1 MDSRENDCSPV
12 QLCRSPGRSFFN
24 TSDNWYKKVWVSIP
38 CVFKAQSEEIFLAEN
53 LANLANLANVLKF
66 VLLLPLAPQFANLS
80 QSLTSSALLSH
91 WTLKVTFLLIIYE
104 RSSRISFCID
114 ILRGGQKIA
123 YFRCS
128 YAKGGILT
136 LAIHFYWCLVY
147 WIDSSSLGLNY
158 LPEWPSHLPQWCTP
172 DFKNK
177 QKYCNL
183 MFLFHNIG
191 IASKLCPHLAV
202 NMTQCPEDVW
212 VSGGK
217 AIWQWA
223 MSQRPL
229 EVSSIDNKRHPLNG
243 CGDIR
248 VLKAVVQS
256 HHMVWSGSLP
266 RLQPTPSTRPHV
278 DN

>member
-1 MDSRENDCSPV
+1 M
-12 QLCRSPGRSFFN
+12 
-24 TSDNWYKKVWVSIP
+24 Y
-38 CVFKAQSEEIFLAEN
+38 KAQCEDIFLAAN

-91 WTLKVTFLLIIYE
+91 WTFKVTFLLIIYE
-104 RSSRISFCID
+104 WSSKIFFCLE

-123 YFRCS
+123 CFRCS
-128 YAKGGILT
+128 FAKGG
-136 LAIHFYWCLVY
+136 HFDIGHPLLLLFLVFCL
-147 WIDSSSLGLNY
+147 DSSILGLNY
-158 LPEWPSHLPQWCTP
+158 LPEGPNHMPQQWCTP
-172 DFKNK
+172 DFKNE

-183 MFLFHNIG
+183 IFLFHNIV
-191 IASKLCPHLAV
+191 IDSKVCSHLAV

>member
-1 MDSRENDCSPV
+1 MDSRENDCSPL
-12 QLCRSPGRSFFN
+12 QLCWFPGSFFFN
-24 TSDNWYKKVWVSIP
+24 YKSDNRYKKVWVIVP
-38 CVFKAQSEEIFLAEN
+38 CMYKAQCEDIFLAAN
-53 LANLANLANVLKF
+53 LAKLANLANVLKF

-80 QSLTSSALLSH
+80 KSFTSSALLGH
-91 WTLKVTFLLIIYE
+91 WTLKVNFLLIVCE
-104 RSSRISFCID
+104 QSSRIIF
-114 ILRGGQKIA
+114 A
-123 YFRCS
+123 
-128 YAKGGILT
+128 
-136 LAIHFYWCLVY
+136 
-147 WIDSSSLGLNY
+147 LGF
-158 LPEWPSHLPQWCTP
+158 SGRS
-172 DFKNK
+172 D
-177 QKYCNL
+177 
-183 MFLFHNIG
+183 IG
-191 IASKLCPHLAV
+191 IDSKLCPHLAV

-278 DN
+278 YN